1 LNRALELHRIKPVID
16 RTFAWTELAEA
27 LRYMRSK
34 QHFGKIC
41 LKF

>member
-1 LNRALELHRIKPVID
+1 MVD
-16 RTFAWTELAEA
+16 RTFAWTDFKEA
-27 LRYMRSK
+27 LRYMESQ